1 VVRRVGENHGRLFYK
16 MPQLRNLELMVSFV
30 LKTDVEYLML
40 VLCTSP
46 FETVHEF
53 AKQPQR
59 EEWYAEAMQPMYF
72 LQNLTL
78 W

>member
-1 VVRRVGENHGRLFYK
+1 

-40 VLCTSP
+40 VFCTSP
-46 FETVHEF
+46 FETVQEF

-59 EEWYAEAMQPMYF
+59 EEWYAEAMQPMLIVLHRISSNF
-72 LQNLTL
+72 CALMLV
-78 W
+78 